1 MDIFK
6 SELTNNT
13 PLVLLDH
20 NKNLIEFEG
29 DSRPEDVQKF
39 YSPIIEWLENY
50 EKHLSSIKDNTSRK
64 ITTTCNFKFEYFNSS
79 SVKYVMDI
87 ILKLGEI
94 TTSNGVLLVLNW
106 YYDEQ
111 DEDMKESG
119 EEFED
124 MLDIKF
130 NYHSIAE

>member
-1 MDIFK
+1 
-6 SELTNNT
+6 
-13 PLVLLDH
+13 
-20 NKNLIEFEG
+20 
-29 DSRPEDVQKF
+29 
-39 YSPIIEWLENY
+39 
-50 EKHLSSIKDNTSRK
+50 
-64 ITTTCNFKFEYFNSS
+64 
-79 SVKYVMDI
+79 MDI

-106 YYDEQ
+106 YYAEQ

-130 NYHSIAE
+130 NYFPVEE

>member
-20 NKNLIEFEG
+20 NKNLMEFEG

-39 YSPIIEWLENY
+39 YRPIIEWLENY
-50 EKHLSSIKDNTSRK
+50 EKHLSSVKDNTSRK

>member
-6 SELTNNT
+6 AELTNNT
-13 PLVLLDH
+13 PSVLLDH
-20 NKNLIEFEG
+20 NQNLIEFEG

-39 YSPIIEWLENY
+39 YAPIMDWFDNY
-50 EKHLSSIKDNTSRK
+50 EKHLFYIKDTTPK
-64 ITTTCNFKFEYFNSS
+64 DVTTTCNFKFEYFNSS
-79 SVKYVMDI
+79 SAKYVMDI

-94 TTSNGVLLVLNW
+94 TSKNEVTLIMNW

-130 NYHSIAE
+130 NYHSISE

>member
-87 ILKLGEI
+87 ILKSGWSVRCVRS
-94 TTSNGVLLVLNW
+94 TN
-106 YYDEQ
+106 EQ
-111 DEDMKESG
+111 CSKG
-119 EEFED
+119 T
-124 MLDIKF
+124 
-130 NYHSIAE
+130 ACGR

>member
-20 NKNLIEFEG
+20 KKNLIEFEG

-106 YYDEQ
+106 HYDEQ

>member
-20 NKNLIEFEG
+20 NKHLIEFEG

-50 EKHLSSIKDNTSRK
+50 ETHLSSIKDNTSRK
-64 ITTTCNFKFEYFNSS
+64 ITTTCNLKFEYFNSS

-94 TTSNGVLLVLNW
+94 TTSNGFLLVLNW